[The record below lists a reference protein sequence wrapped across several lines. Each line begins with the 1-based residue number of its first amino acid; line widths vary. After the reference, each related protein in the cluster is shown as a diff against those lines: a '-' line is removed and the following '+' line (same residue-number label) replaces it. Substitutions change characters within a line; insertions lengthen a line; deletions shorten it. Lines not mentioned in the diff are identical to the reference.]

1 MQWFGTLCMSKTRK
15 KQTPRP
21 LACEGLER
29 RELLAA
35 DIGCQSSVV
44 ETEGSSGSTTTALRE
59 YVGTPLRSSGDAN
72 GDGIV
77 DAADLNIVGQN
88 WQKTF
93 ASVRPAGDF
102 NGDFTVDSAD
112 LNILALN
119 WGKNVSVS
127 P

>member
-1 MQWFGTLCMSKTRK
+1 MQRLRTLFMSKTTK
-15 KQTPRP
+15 KQTPRR

-35 DIGCQSSVV
+35 DIGCAANVV
-44 ETEGSSGSTTTALRE
+44 ETEGSSGSATTVLWE

-72 GDGIV
+72 GDGNV
-77 DAADLNIVGQN
+77 DAADLKIVGQN

-102 NGDFTVDSAD
+102 NGDFTVDAAD

-119 WGKNVSVS
+119 WGKNVS